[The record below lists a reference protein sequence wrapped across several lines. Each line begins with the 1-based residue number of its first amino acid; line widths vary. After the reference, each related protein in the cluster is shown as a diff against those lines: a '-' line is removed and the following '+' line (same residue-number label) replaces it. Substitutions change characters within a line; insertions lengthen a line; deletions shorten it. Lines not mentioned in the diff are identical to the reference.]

1 MRTIRVGDQL
11 LKNFRIPRSFEGHSR
26 SFEGHFSAFEGYV
39 EAIAINRPSEQFNV
53 LISLKDSLNLLLS
66 GYVIVFAKKSKISPI
81 F

>member
-1 MRTIRVGDQL
+1 MQS
-11 LKNFRIPRSFEGHSR
+11 KKFSRSFEGHSR

-66 GYVIVFAKKSKISPI
+66 GYVIIFAKKSKISLI